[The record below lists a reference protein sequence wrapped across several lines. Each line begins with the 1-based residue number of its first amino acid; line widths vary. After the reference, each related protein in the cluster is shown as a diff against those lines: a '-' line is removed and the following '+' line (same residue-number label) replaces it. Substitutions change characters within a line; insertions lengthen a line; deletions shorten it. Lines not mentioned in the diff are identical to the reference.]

1 MKYYIIAGEAS
12 GDLHG
17 SNLMRA
23 LIERDPLA
31 EIRYWG
37 GDRMAS
43 VSDTAVQVKHIRD
56 LAIMGFVEVL
66 MKAKTVLRNID
77 FCKKDIL
84 SFHPDVV
91 VMVDYPGFNL
101 KIARFAHAQGFKT
114 VFYISPQIWAWKSGR
129 IKSMRR
135 DLDKLCYIL
144 PSERDYFA
152 KVDFPA
158 GVYVG
163 HPLLDEVERYRQQE
177 FNSTDGSDSRPV
189 IALLPGSRKQ
199 EIKQV
204 LPVMLSVARLH
215 PEYQFIISGMS
226 LVGSA
231 VYDQYMKSNCD
242 NVRIEFDATYGLL
255 SKSYAALVCSGT
267 ATLETALFRVPQVVL
282 YKGNWITMA
291 IGAVFIKLIN
301 RLKYISL
308 VNITADR
315 KIVTELL
322 QTEVNQT
329 TIDKELCK
337 ITKNLEQ
344 RQLMLQGYEEM
355 ITKLG
360 DKGASGRTADVII
373 KEANKK

>member
-23 LIERDPLA
+23 LLKREPEA
-31 EIRYWG
+31 EIRFWG
-37 GDRMAS
+37 GDRMAAVCS
-43 VSDTAVQVKHIRD
+43 QAVQVKHIRD

-66 MKAKTVLRNID
+66 MNAKTVLQNLE
-77 FCKKDIL
+77 FCKQDIL
-84 SFHPDVV
+84 DFQPDVV

-101 KIARFAHAQGFKT
+101 KIAKFAHSQGIKT

-144 PSERDYFA
+144 PSEREYFA

-163 HPLLDEVERYRQQE
+163 HPLLDEVEYYKQQAAE
-177 FNSTDGSDSRPV
+177 QSVDMDSKPI

-204 LPVMLSVARLH
+204 LPAMLSVARMH
-215 PEYQFIISGMS
+215 PEYQFVVSGMS
-226 LVGSA
+226 LVGHS
-231 VYDQYMKSNCD
+231 VYDKYIKDIDGS
-242 NVRIEFDATYGLL
+242 VRIEYDDTYGLL

-267 ATLETALFRVPQVVL
+267 ATLEAALFRVPQVVL
-282 YKGNWITMA
+282 YKGNWITMV
-291 IGAVFIKLIN
+291 IGAFFVKLIS

-315 KIVTELL
+315 KIVSELL
-322 QTEVNQT
+322 QMDVNGS
-329 TIDKELCK
+329 TIDSELCK
-337 ITKNLEQ
+337 ITKNPEL
-344 RQLMLQGYEEM
+344 RQAMLQGYEEM

-360 DKGASGRTADVII
+360 NKGASDRTAEVII
-373 KEANKK
+373 KEAGKK